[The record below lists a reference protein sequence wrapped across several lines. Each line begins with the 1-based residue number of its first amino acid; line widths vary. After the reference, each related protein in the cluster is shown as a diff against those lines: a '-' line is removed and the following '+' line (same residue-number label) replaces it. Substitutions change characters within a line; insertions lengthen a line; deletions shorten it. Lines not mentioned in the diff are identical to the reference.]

1 MCPSLIARAAVVL
14 GYSTRTKAL
23 FHSNFAKG
31 VGKTHLM
38 FTSSDYR
45 LYMLL
50 PVLSAVAMHI
60 ANAYC
65 VLAVCQALL

>member
-1 MCPSLIARAAVVL
+1 M
-14 GYSTRTKAL
+14 RTKTL

-31 VGKTHLM
+31 GGKTYLM

-60 ANAYC
+60 ANVY
-65 VLAVCQALL
+65 